1 MQYVYPD
8 LSFQNRA
15 GLGPFGKLQL
25 ACMPHPPRR
34 PLEVHPLDSAHITMV
49 AIRLMI
55 KLKRELFKSGCRR
68 ITLASVIRIGRLFIS
83 TKQKQR
89 PAATSAYFTAFAYKP
104 KAFLTASFDIVD
116 LATLRRLR
124 RQSAHKWQYS
134 RNFDQQSW
142 FKKPVTLNPLF
153 SRTYGFLR

>member
-1 MQYVYPD
+1 MPYVYPD

-68 ITLASVIRIGRLFIS
+68 ITLASVIRIGGHFVWTERKPPL
-83 TKQKQR
+83 
-89 PAATSAYFTAFAYKP
+89 AAMSAYFTAFAYKP
-104 KAFLTASFDIVD
+104 KAFLTTSFDIVD